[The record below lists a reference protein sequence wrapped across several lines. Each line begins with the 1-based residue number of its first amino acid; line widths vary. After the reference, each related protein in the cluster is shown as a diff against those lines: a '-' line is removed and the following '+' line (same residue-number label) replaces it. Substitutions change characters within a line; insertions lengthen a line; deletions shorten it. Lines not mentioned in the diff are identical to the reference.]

1 MRVLNT
7 IGYELT
13 SIGDFIT
20 ALQGAGVGCVIDVRA
35 VPVSRKAGFSKK
47 ALSRFLAD
55 SGIGYQHI
63 PGLGNPKP
71 GRDAARAGQLADFKK
86 IYRAHLKTADAQR
99 GFELAADVAATVN
112 ACLLCYERDP
122 EICHRSLV
130 AKKLS
135 LERGFSIENLVVQE
149 GLSTVLPD
157 GSRKSP
163 YPGESPAATEQAVW

>member
-7 IGYELT
+7 IGYELS
-13 SIGDFIT
+13 SIGDFTT
-20 ALQGAGVGCVIDVRA
+20 ALQGAGVECVIDVRA

-47 ALSRFLAD
+47 ALSHYLAD

-63 PGLGNPKP
+63 VALGNPKP
-71 GRDAARAGQLADFKK
+71 GRDAARAGHLADFRK

-99 GFELAADVAATVN
+99 GFELAAEVAARVN
-112 ACLLCYERDP
+112 ACLLCYERDA

-135 LERGFSIENLVVQE
+135 LERGFTIENLMVQE
-149 GLSTVLPD
+149 GASTVLPD
-157 GSRKSP
+157 GHRRSL
-163 YPGESPAATEQAVW
+163 YPGESSATTEQALW